1 MRTRPRNLDN
11 NEMESYNFKVDE
23 CVKQQI
29 LVLNCTKMTDLH
41 LQISLRFWHTQ
52 WVYNGWQ
59 SPNIFILFSFILCKY
74 CQNFFVSLQPSL
86 KVQGRISSLIAI
98 LITSRRG
105 EFSIWMFGGNVSKF
119 WSKKLWETFSTK
131 DHLLL
136 FLTNEEDA
144 LKWKH
149 AAPTFY
155 SAFCVVLRTYKL

>member
-1 MRTRPRNLDN
+1 MSWIVQKWQIEIGKYASDFDIKVMR
-11 NEMESYNFKVDE
+11 
-23 CVKQQI
+23 
-29 LVLNCTKMTDLH
+29 
-41 LQISLRFWHTQ
+41 LQWLTISKT
-52 WVYNGWQ
+52 
-59 SPNIFILFSFILCKY
+59 IFLSSIFVLFSFISCKY